1 MTLPQVYEIF
11 GYWKRN
17 PPLTE
22 LVRMLALRQ
31 GIKAALPTMM
41 PGAAPEPRAFAP
53 APHVTAAPDPS
64 RPLADPLPEHDA
76 AVRQVAQ
83 MMGATLPTKKIANP
97 VSLEDYVARITAPK
111 SPSAP
116 SGEPR

>member
-11 GYWKRN
+11 GYWKRS

-31 GIKAALPTMM
+31 GIKAALPGLGHPSPM
-41 PGAAPEPRAFAP
+41 PSAMAP
-53 APHVTAAPDPS
+53 AHHVTAAPDRS

-83 MMGATLPTKKIANP
+83 MMGVTLPTQKVANP
-97 VSLEDYVARITAPK
+97 ISLEEYVARITTPK
-111 SPSAP
+111 PPSAP
-116 SGEPR
+116 GSEPR